1 MKNHP
6 YEDNI
11 ISLCFK
17 IIFTHLKTVKAR
29 QVSVT
34 AYQLRSMRCSNSAA
48 LNWPK
53 NSFLINLPV
62 KITSTRDCK
71 SRSQAMAIN
80 SEESHLEVNDGH
92 ARIRL
97 GDVDDAR
104 VKLLTL
110 NPGVGQYQGGQAH
123 RGGC

>member
-1 MKNHP
+1 MGIKLF
-6 YEDNI
+6 
-11 ISLCFK
+11 ISCFK

-34 AYQLRSMRCSNSAA
+34 AYQLRSIRCSNSAA

-71 SRSQAMAIN
+71 SY
-80 SEESHLEVNDGH
+80 ESGDGH
-92 ARIRL
+92 
-97 GDVDDAR
+97 
-104 VKLLTL
+104 
-110 NPGVGQYQGGQAH
+110 
-123 RGGC
+123 

>member
-1 MKNHP
+1 MILSMT
-6 YEDNI
+6 E
-11 ISLCFK
+11 
-17 IIFTHLKTVKAR
+17 TAR
-29 QVSVT
+29 V
-34 AYQLRSMRCSNSAA
+34 MN
-48 LNWPK
+48 
-53 NSFLINLPV
+53 
-62 KITSTRDCK
+62 
-71 SRSQAMAIN
+71 QAMAIN